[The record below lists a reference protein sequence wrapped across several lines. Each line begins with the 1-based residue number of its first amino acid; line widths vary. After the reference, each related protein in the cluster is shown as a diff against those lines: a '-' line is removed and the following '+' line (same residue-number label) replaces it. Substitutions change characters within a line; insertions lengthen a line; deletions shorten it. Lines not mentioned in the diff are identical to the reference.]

1 MTTQV
6 WELEASLDAK
16 RAVCDRLERQ
26 LQLSAN
32 QMQRQHGVEERYSE
46 AQRRWRS
53 AESNIQQLQAELKVS
68 LLHVTINQQLK
79 QSSLHHDCSM
89 SESAP

>member
-1 MTTQV
+1 M

-32 QMQRQHGVEERYSE
+32 QMQRQHDVGEWCSE
-46 AQRRWRS
+46 AQRRLRL
-53 AESNIQQLQAELKVS
+53 AESTVQQLQADLQVS
-68 LLHVTINQQLK
+68 L
-79 QSSLHHDCSM
+79 SLLLSGF
-89 SESAP
+89 AVVQ